1 MGYIFYSC
9 HAKCSA
15 LWNVW
20 CEQMDYF
27 RVTFKADWYHEK
39 CSGNVLALD
48 ETEQGE
54 MSKGQSRETGNIRY
68 TRRRTTQHNM

>member
-1 MGYIFYSC
+1 
-9 HAKCSA
+9 
-15 LWNVW
+15 
-20 CEQMDYF
+20 MDYF

-39 CSGNVLALD
+39 CGGNVLTLD

-68 TRRRTTQHNM
+68 TRRRKTQHNM

>member
-1 MGYIFYSC
+1 
-9 HAKCSA
+9 
-15 LWNVW
+15 
-20 CEQMDYF
+20 MDYF

-39 CSGNVLALD
+39 CSGNVLTLD